1 MAVKIYATHDRSG
14 FAGSGTGAANW
25 DNLHD
30 ATGAK
35 NAYFQQEDGTQGVRA
50 AYVTATNAVQLF
62 RAFFEFS
69 VPEDAPS
76 NISSLTLNIKGKG
89 SNNNSDVIVVQ
100 GTQDPTTDG
109 DGTDYNVGVFNA
121 FTGHGSGWDDS
132 DVVEY
137 SSEVTSWNN
146 SAYNT
151 ITLNSTARTA
161 FTPNQIFK
169 VALIN
174 HDYDYLDVNPSTVVS
189 GVDESIDFHLQGSGT
204 SQDPYIEYEA
214 APPRDIT
221 GPLKIQA
228 GGKFKISAG
237 KILIKT

>member
-25 DNLHD
+25 TNLHD
-30 ATGAK
+30 GASAK
-35 NAYFQQEDGTQGVRA
+35 NAYFAQEDGTQGVRA
-50 AYVTATNAVQLF
+50 AYNAVSNAIFLF

-109 DGTDYNVGVFNA
+109 DGTDYNATVFNA

-137 SSEVTSWNN
+137 SSEVTSWSN
-146 SAYNT
+146 SDYNT
-151 ITLNSTARTA
+151 ITLNATARAA
-161 FTPNQIFK
+161 FTPGQIFK

-174 HDYDYLDVNPSTVVS
+174 HDYDYLDVNPSSVS
-189 GVDESIDFHLQGSGT
+189 GFDESIDFHLQGSGT

-214 APPRDIT
+214 AAPRDIT

-228 GGKFKISAG
+228 GGRFKISAG
-237 KILIKT
+237 KLTIKT

>member
-1 MAVKIYATHDRSG
+1 MPIIYATHDRSG

-25 DNLHD
+25 ENLHD
-30 ATGAK
+30 GAAAK
-35 NAYFQQEDGTQGVRA
+35 NAYFAQEDGTEGVRV
-50 AYVTATNAVQLF
+50 AYVTANNSIHLY

-69 VPEDAPS
+69 VPEDAPA

-100 GTQDPTTDG
+100 GIQDISTDG
-109 DGTDYNVGVFNA
+109 DGSNYNHTIFNA
-121 FTGHGSGWDDS
+121 FTGHGSGWTS
-132 DVVEY
+132 TDVVEY
-137 SSEVTSWNN
+137 SDEVTSWDN

-151 ITLNSTARTA
+151 ITLNSTARAA
-161 FTPNQIFK
+161 FTPGQIFK

-174 HDYDYLDVNPSTVVS
+174 HDYDYSDVNPSGVVS

-214 APPRDIT
+214 ATPRDIT

>member
-1 MAVKIYATHDRSG
+1 MPIIYATHDRSG

-25 DNLHD
+25 DGVHD
-30 ATGAK
+30 ATVGK
-35 NAYFQQEDGTQGVRA
+35 NAFFAQEDGTEGVK
-50 AYVTATNAVQLF
+50 VFDDGSVVQLF

-89 SNNNSDVIVVQ
+89 SNNNCDVIVVQ
-100 GTQDPTTDG
+100 GTQDVTTDG
-109 DGTDYNVGVFNA
+109 DGSDYNGNVFDA

-214 APPRDIT
+214 AAPRDIT

-228 GGKFKISAG
+228 GGRFKISAG
-237 KILIKT
+237 KLTIKT

>member
-25 DNLHD
+25 TNLHD
-30 ATGAK
+30 GASAK
-35 NAYFQQEDGTQGVRA
+35 NAYFAQEDGTQGVRL
-50 AYVTATNAVQLF
+50 AYIPASSAVHLY

-69 VPEDAPS
+69 VPGDAPS

-100 GTQDPTTDG
+100 GVQDPTTDG
-109 DGTDYNVGVFNA
+109 DGTDYNATVFNA
-121 FTGHGSGWDDS
+121 FTGHGSGWGPS
-132 DVVEY
+132 DVTAY
-137 SSEVTSWNN
+137 SSEVTSWSN
-146 SAYNT
+146 SDYNT
-151 ITLNSTARTA
+151 ITLNATARAA
-161 FTPNQIFK
+161 FTPGQIFK

-174 HDYDYLDVNPSTVVS
+174 HDYDYLDVNPSSVS
-189 GVDESIDFHLQGSGT
+189 GFDESIDFHLQGSGT

-214 APPRDIT
+214 AAPRDIT

-228 GGKFKISAG
+228 GGRFKISAG
-237 KILIKT
+237 KLTIKT